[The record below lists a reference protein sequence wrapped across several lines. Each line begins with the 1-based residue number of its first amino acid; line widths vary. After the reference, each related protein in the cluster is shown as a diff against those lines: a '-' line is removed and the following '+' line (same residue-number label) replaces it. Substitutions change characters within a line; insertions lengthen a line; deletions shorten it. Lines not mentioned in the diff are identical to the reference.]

1 MKLAWIWLTL
11 LFLGAMFCALLFGST
26 PVQEMSWN
34 TFIQVRLIRVLL
46 AAIAG
51 ASLAVAGALMQGLF
65 RNPLASPSI
74 AGVNAGG
81 IFGGQIA
88 LLLHQSLYPFLAR
101 KLPEEMF
108 LPMGVFVGSGFVLF
122 LLLSFLKWMR
132 TESEDLLMILLMG
145 LMLSNFFSALT
156 GIITLI
162 VSSDWALHRSVIA
175 FSYGHLDGKGLNHLL
190 LTLPL
195 FLGGFFASML
205 WSRSLDLML
214 SGEEEATSLGVDLR
228 HSRRWIL
235 TWTSILVT
243 AAVSVGGG
251 VAFVGLVVPHFMRL
265 WAGSKHQRLIPFCAI
280 GGAIFLMSCDLI
292 SRLPLWAAELPLG
305 SITAIIGAPLFIYLF
320 FNARKST
327 I

>member
-1 MKLAWIWLTL
+1 MKFVWIGLSV
-11 LFLGAMFCALLFGST
+11 LFLGTLSGALYFGST
-26 PVQEMSWN
+26 PIQEMTWE
-34 TFIQVRLIRVLL
+34 TFVQVRLIRVVL

-88 LLLHQSLYPFLAR
+88 LLLHQSLYPLFAHDI
-101 KLPEEMF
+101 PEEMF
-108 LPMGVFVGSGFVLF
+108 LPLGVFCGSGFVLF
-122 LLLSFLKWMR
+122 LLLSFLKWMK
-132 TESEDLLMILLMG
+132 TESEDLLMILLIG

-162 VSSDWALHRSVIA
+162 VSSDWAMHRSVIA
-175 FSYGHLDGKGLNHLL
+175 FSYGHLDGKGLHHLL

-195 FLGGFFASML
+195 FFGGFLASLL

-214 SGEEEATSLGVDLR
+214 SGEEEASSLGVDLR
-228 HSRRWIL
+228 YARRWIL
-235 TWTSILVT
+235 IWTSILVT

-251 VAFVGLVVPHFMRL
+251 VAFVGLVIPHLMRL
-265 WAGSKHQRLIPFCAI
+265 WTGSKHQSLIPCSAM
-280 GGAIFLMSCDLI
+280 GGAIFLMGCDLI
-292 SRLPLWAAELPLG
+292 SRLPCWGSELPLG

-320 FNARKST
+320 FSARTSLH
-327 I
+327 